1 MTDARP
7 NDRGRGRRRPQRPR
21 RAAPALAGLLL
32 AAALAAVLALPR
44 PALADGHGRIAGE
57 LPRSGVGAVSWSG
70 GSVLAVPAAVSA
82 GGGCALRSVS
92 ANGPDTL
99 VRYAF
104 GGGAAANRA
113 FLDAYPDG
121 ALPAGTLL
129 LLACSDT
136 APGPDPETEP
146 GLFAKA
152 FVRQAIDRY
161 AAEGRDAAL
170 AYYNSPASVRGEW
183 YVFIA
188 DADGTIAAH
197 GARPGNVGL
206 NLRDDDDFGPDIDGF
221 RYGPAI
227 AAAGEEGRWV
237 SYVYL
242 NPADDDNLW
251 RKHSWVVRYDGL
263 VFGAGWYQRAAE
275 PPAPAPDRAT
285 EPGLFTKAFVQQAL
299 DRYRAGGRDAAIAYY
314 SSSESVDGP
323 WYVFVID
330 AADGA
335 VLAHPLANR
344 VGNNLL
350 TDADYGTDVRGY
362 RFGPDL
368 VGASEDGEWVSYHRL
383 HPETGREQPKHSWVV
398 RHDDLV
404 FGSGWYE
411 RPQAAAAP
419 APDRATEPGLFTKA
433 FVQQALDR
441 YRAEGRD
448 AAIAHHNTPGS
459 VDGEWYVFVIDA
471 AEGTIVSHP
480 TVPGNVGQSVL
491 GPIGT
496 DVAGNRYGPAILAAD
511 EAGRWVSYVYLN
523 PADDNNQ
530 WYKHSWVVRRGG
542 LIFGA
547 GWYQRKY

>member
-7 NDRGRGRRRPQRPR
+7 NDRGRGRPQRAR

-44 PALADGHGRIAGE
+44 PALADGHGRIGGE
-57 LPRSGVGAVSWSG
+57 LPEGGVGLVSWSG
-70 GSVLAVPAAVSA
+70 GSVREVPAAVA
-82 GGGCALRSVS
+82 AAGGCALRSVS
-92 ANGPDTL
+92 ANGPGRL
-99 VRYAF
+99 VRYSF
-104 GGGAAANRA
+104 GVDAGANRA

-121 ALPAGTLL
+121 ALPAGAPLL
-129 LLACSDT
+129 LECGPT
-136 APGPDPETEP
+136 PGPDPETEP

-170 AYYNSPASVRGEW
+170 AYYNSPESVDGPW

-188 DADGTIAAH
+188 EADSGAVLAH
-197 GARPGNVGL
+197 ATLPGNVGRSVRDADAFPPDL
-206 NLRDDDDFGPDIDGF
+206 NGFRFGPALADAG
-221 RYGPAI
+221 
-227 AAAGEEGRWV
+227 AAGEWV
-237 SYVYL
+237 SYVYQ
-242 NPADDDNLW
+242 NPADNNAQW
-251 RKHSWVVRYDGL
+251 HKHSWAVRYDGL
-263 VFGAGWYQRAAE
+263 VFGAGWYQRAADA
-275 PPAPAPDRAT
+275 PASAPDRTT
-285 EPGLFTKAFVQQAL
+285 EPGLFTKAFVQAAL
-299 DRYRAGGRDAAIAYY
+299 DRYDAEGRDAALAYY
-314 SSSESVDGP
+314 SSPESVDGQ
-323 WYVFVID
+323 WYVFVAD

-368 VGASEDGEWVSYHRL
+368 VGASADGEWISYYRL

-398 RHDDLV
+398 RYDGLV

-411 RPQAAAAP
+411 RPAASAAP
-419 APDRATEPGLFTKA
+419 APDRASEPGLFTKA
-433 FVQQALDR
+433 FVQQAIDR
-441 YRAEGRD
+441 YEAEGRD
-448 AAIAHHNTPGS
+448 AAIAYYNTTES

-471 AEGTIVSHP
+471 ADGTIVSHP

-491 GPIGT
+491 GPLGT
-496 DVAGNRYGPAILAAD
+496 DVTGNRYGPDLLAAD
-511 EAGRWVSYVYLN
+511 EGGRWVPYVYLN
-523 PADDNNQ
+523 PADDNAQ
-530 WYKHSWVVRRGG
+530 WYKRSWVVRRGD